1 MIMGNKRKIK
11 KRQIK
16 IWKNEKINIK
26 KLEKKSKKE
35 KRKKYK
41 QEIKE
46 IKIKAEEKVSDLNR
60 KKRMRNAILIYT
72 MIFGALIFRIGWL
85 QFVMGAEL
93 HSMAYIQQTLDRSV
107 NPRRGTIYDAT

>member
-1 MIMGNKRKIK
+1 MENKRKIK

-16 IWKNEKINIK
+16 IWKNEKIDIK
-26 KLEKKSKKE
+26 KLEKKAKKE

-41 QEIKE
+41 KEIKE

-72 MIFGALIFRIGWL
+72 MIL
-85 QFVMGAEL
+85 E
-93 HSMAYIQQTLDRSV
+93 H
-107 NPRRGTIYDAT
+107 

>member
-41 QEIKE
+41 QDI
-46 IKIKAEEKVSDLNR
+46 
-60 KKRMRNAILIYT
+60 
-72 MIFGALIFRIGWL
+72 
-85 QFVMGAEL
+85 
-93 HSMAYIQQTLDRSV
+93 
-107 NPRRGTIYDAT
+107 

>member
-46 IKIKAEEKVSDLNR
+46 IKITTVKCKNPHKICQKNNDIKR
-60 KKRMRNAILIYT
+60 KSLFI
-72 MIFGALIFRIGWL
+72 
-85 QFVMGAEL
+85 
-93 HSMAYIQQTLDRSV
+93 
-107 NPRRGTIYDAT
+107 